1 MADIASKLGLPPKPG
16 ETETWG
22 DEHCELSYTVLD
34 PDKNQVLLSLSL
46 AVEGM
51 PDDLW
56 LNKEGYGSAL
66 MAARG
71 LEEIQVGEADFDDA
85 FWLATLEPDAALA
98 WLTPERRELL
108 LSVFLEKE
116 MHLLGGRIGLHE
128 MLTGPTL
135 EAAERAREVLR
146 RTRELLQHP
155 PPLSPGRAPR
165 DINRRQRAGLY
176 RPLLCLAA
184 VCAGGAWLVPGF
196 AGQAGLGCVAI
207 WLGVTA
213 AAWWQGRRVAYPLLK
228 VSRWLLTVAALAL
241 VVAVVWWQ
249 VRQGKWVDAFFNAT
263 MAGLFLWVGHYL
275 VEMRM
280 IAASRIRLR

>member
-1 MADIASKLGLPPKPG
+1 M
-16 ETETWG
+16 
-22 DEHCELSYTVLD
+22 
-34 PDKNQVLLSLSL
+34 
-46 AVEGM
+46 
-51 PDDLW
+51 
-56 LNKEGYGSAL
+56 
-66 MAARG
+66 
-71 LEEIQVGEADFDDA
+71 
-85 FWLATLEPDAALA
+85 
-98 WLTPERRELL
+98 
-108 LSVFLEKE
+108 
-116 MHLLGGRIGLHE
+116 HE